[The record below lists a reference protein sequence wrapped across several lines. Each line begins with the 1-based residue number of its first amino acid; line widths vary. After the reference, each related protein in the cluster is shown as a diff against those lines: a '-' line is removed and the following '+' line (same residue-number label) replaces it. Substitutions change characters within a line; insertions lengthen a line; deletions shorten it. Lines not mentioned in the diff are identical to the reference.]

1 MATKTSIF
9 SSVISGSPMITSE
22 KLVGSENYLSWSAS
36 VELWFMGQG
45 YEDHLVT
52 QEADIP
58 EVERVQWRKIDA
70 QLCSVLWQSVD
81 PKILLHLRAYKT
93 CFKFWTQAKGL
104 YTNDIQRLYK
114 VASAIVHIS
123 QQDLDLS
130 TYIGQI
136 ASLKE
141 EFLTVMPLTPDVGAQ
156 QTQLDKFFM
165 VLTLIGLRPDLEP
178 VRDQIL
184 GSSSVP
190 SLDDVF
196 ARLLRISSTQTLP
209 SDSISDSSV
218 LVSHTTSR
226 GGRSGNRGRGQR
238 PHCTYCNKLGHTRDR
253 CYQLHGRPPRTAH
266 VAQSSDS
273 QLPQPPSS
281 SASQAS
287 QASVASVAQ
296 PGNASACLTHT
307 SSLGPWILD
316 SGASD
321 HLSGNKDLFSS
332 ITTTSALPTVTLA
345 NGSQTVAKGIGLALP
360 LPSLPLTSVLYTPE
374 CPFNL
379 ISISKITRTLN
390 CSITFSDKFV
400 TLQDRSTGKTIGIG
414 RESQGL
420 YHLTSDSSPAVC
432 ISTDAPLLIHSRL
445 GHPSLSKF
453 QKMVPRFS
461 TLSSLS
467 CESCQLGK
475 HTRVSFPKRLN
486 NRAKS
491 PFELVHTDVWGPCR
505 TASTLGFQYFVTFID
520 DYSRSPFTSFMSHH
534 GILHQSSCAHT
545 PQQNGVA
552 ERKNRHLVETA
563 RTILLHSNIPHFL
576 LFPDQPLY
584 FLPPRVF
591 GCTCFVH
598 ILTPG
603 QDKLSAKAMKCLF
616 LGYSRLQKGYRCYSL
631 ETHRYFISA
640 DVTFFE
646 DSPFFSTTS
655 ESLPVSEVL
664 PLPIVSPS
672 DVVPPRPLQVYHRRP
687 RVAAPLP
694 FAEAPADSLP
704 IPSASPAPALPSPDD
719 LPIAIRKGTRSTR
732 NPHPIYNFL
741 SYHRLSSPYS
751 AFVSAISSV
760 SLPKST
766 HEALSHPGWR
776 QAMVDEM
783 AALHSNGTWDLV
795 VLPSGKSTV
804 GCRWVYAVKV
814 GPDGQVDRLK
824 ARLVAKGYTQVYGSD
839 YGDTFC
845 CQDCFCPLASL
856 HGCWPLYQL
865 DIKNVFLHGD
875 LAEEVYM
882 EQPPGFVAQ
891 GESGLVCRLRR
902 SLYGL
907 KQSPRAWFGR
917 FSSVVQ
923 EFGMLRSTADH
934 SVFYHHNSL
943 GQCIYL
949 TKDLGKLK
957 YFLGIEIAQSSSGVV
972 LSQRKY
978 ALDIMEETGMLDC
991 KPIDTPMDPNVKLV
1005 PGQGEPLGDPGRYRR
1020 LVGKLN
1026 YLTITR
1032 PDISFPVSVVSQFLQ
1047 SPCDSH
1053 WDAVIRI
1060 LRYIKSTPGQ
1070 GVLYEN
1076 RGHTQVVGYTDADWA
1091 GSPTDRRST
1100 SGYCV
1105 FIGGNLISWKSKKQ
1119 DVVARSSA
1127 EAEYRAMALATCEL
1141 IWLRHLLR
1149 ELRFGKDEQM
1159 KLICDNQA
1167 ALHIASNPVFH
1178 ERTKHIEV
1186 DCHFIREKIA
1196 SGCVATSFVNSND
1209 QLADI
1214 FTKSLR
1220 GPRIKYICNKL
1231 GAYDVYA
1238 PA

>member
-1 MATKTSIF
+1 
-9 SSVISGSPMITSE
+9 
-22 KLVGSENYLSWSAS
+22 
-36 VELWFMGQG
+36 
-45 YEDHLVT
+45 
-52 QEADIP
+52 
-58 EVERVQWRKIDA
+58 
-70 QLCSVLWQSVD
+70 
-81 PKILLHLRAYKT
+81 
-93 CFKFWTQAKGL
+93 
-104 YTNDIQRLYK
+104 
-114 VASAIVHIS
+114 
-123 QQDLDLS
+123 
-130 TYIGQI
+130 
-136 ASLKE
+136 
-141 EFLTVMPLTPDVGAQ
+141 
-156 QTQLDKFFM
+156 
-165 VLTLIGLRPDLEP
+165 
-178 VRDQIL
+178 
-184 GSSSVP
+184 
-190 SLDDVF
+190 
-196 ARLLRISSTQTLP
+196 
-209 SDSISDSSV
+209 
-218 LVSHTTSR
+218 
-226 GGRSGNRGRGQR
+226 
-238 PHCTYCNKLGHTRDR
+238 
-253 CYQLHGRPPRTAH
+253 
-266 VAQSSDS
+266 
-273 QLPQPPSS
+273 
-281 SASQAS
+281 
-287 QASVASVAQ
+287 
-296 PGNASACLTHT
+296 
-307 SSLGPWILD
+307 
-316 SGASD
+316 
-321 HLSGNKDLFSS
+321 
-332 ITTTSALPTVTLA
+332 
-345 NGSQTVAKGIGLALP
+345 
-360 LPSLPLTSVLYTPE
+360 
-374 CPFNL
+374 
-379 ISISKITRTLN
+379 
-390 CSITFSDKFV
+390 
-400 TLQDRSTGKTIGIG
+400 
-414 RESQGL
+414 
-420 YHLTSDSSPAVC
+420 
-432 ISTDAPLLIHSRL
+432 
-445 GHPSLSKF
+445 
-453 QKMVPRFS
+453 
-461 TLSSLS
+461 
-467 CESCQLGK
+467 
-475 HTRVSFPKRLN
+475 
-486 NRAKS
+486 
-491 PFELVHTDVWGPCR
+491 
-505 TASTLGFQYFVTFID
+505 
-520 DYSRSPFTSFMSHH
+520 
-534 GILHQSSCAHT
+534 
-545 PQQNGVA
+545 
-552 ERKNRHLVETA
+552 
-563 RTILLHSNIPHFL
+563 
-576 LFPDQPLY
+576 
-584 FLPPRVF
+584 
-591 GCTCFVH
+591 
-598 ILTPG
+598 
-603 QDKLSAKAMKCLF
+603 MKCLF

-664 PLPIVSPS
+664 PIPIVSPP
-672 DVVPPRPLQVYHRRP
+672 DAMPPRPLQVYHRRP
-687 RVAAPLP
+687 V
-694 FAEAPADSLP
+694 SLLL
-704 IPSASPAPALPSPDD
+704 SLF
-719 LPIAIRKGTRSTR
+719 LRHLLT
-732 NPHPIYNFL
+732 HFL
-741 SYHRLSSPYS
+741 SLRLH
-751 AFVSAISSV
+751 
-760 SLPKST
+760 LPRLCLLLMTYPLLFGKST

-839 YGDTFC
+839 YGDTFS
-845 CQDCFCPLASL
+845 PVAKIASVRL
-856 HGCWPLYQL
+856 LL
-865 DIKNVFLHGD
+865 SM
-875 LAEEVYM
+875 AAM
-882 EQPPGFVAQ
+882 
-891 GESGLVCRLRR
+891 LRR

-907 KQSPRAWFGR
+907 KQSPRAWFSR

-949 TKDLGKLK
+949 VVYVDDIVITGSDQDGIQKLKQHLFTHFQTKDLGKLK

-978 ALDIMEETGMLDC
+978 ALDILEETGMLDC
-991 KPIDTPMDPNVKLV
+991 KPVDTPMDPNVKLV

-1141 IWLRHLLR
+1141 IWLRHLLQ